1 MSAGVHVHFDPLSEV
16 SRRVCLWS
24 DVVFGVTSPPS
35 RGSGDFRP
43 EKTRRASFG
52 SYPTLYQSMSS
63 PLTITLH
70 CHSGQPFGSFVV
82 RVSQSEPGRSN
93 SSFFVVA
100 RNCPPSQ
107 LMFPGHYAISSIQHK
122 GMDHMLILP
131 SYAGPDSTAP
141 GCTRYRLGT
150 YSRDLFNT
158 VPKLIAFY
166 IDHECVRS
174 PHCW

>member
-93 SSFFVVA
+93 CSFFVVVELSTVSIDVSRSLRDQLHSTQGDGPHADSTFVCRTGFDGA
-100 RNCPPSQ
+100 RV
-107 LMFPGHYAISSIQHK
+107 HA
-122 GMDHMLILP
+122 LP
-131 SYAGPDSTAP
+131 SRHVFAGP
-141 GCTRYRLGT
+141 
-150 YSRDLFNT
+150 F
-158 VPKLIAFY
+158 
-166 IDHECVRS
+166 
-174 PHCW
+174 